1 MSEPMLSVI
10 ETRSRWRP
18 VTSEAPLTRIALTAV
33 VLAFLGLFLVLPL
46 AAVFVEALRKGV
58 AAYLA
63 SLQDPDALAAI
74 RLTLT
79 VAAIAV
85 PLNLVFGIA
94 AAWAIAKF
102 DFPGKSLLI
111 TLIDLPFSVSPVV
124 SGLVYVLLFGAQGV
138 LGPLVDDWDFK
149 IIFA

>member
-18 VTSEAPLTRIALTAV
+18 VTNETPLTRIPLTAV

-46 AAVFVEALRKGV
+46 AAVLVEALQKG
-58 AAYLA
+58 ATAYFA
-63 SLQDPDALAAI
+63 SLSDPDALAAI

-79 VAAIAV
+79 VAPIAV

-94 AAWAIAKF
+94 AAWAVAKF
-102 DFPGKSLLI
+102 DFPG
-111 TLIDLPFSVSPVV
+111 
-124 SGLVYVLLFGAQGV
+124 
-138 LGPLVDDWDFK
+138 
-149 IIFA
+149 